1 MYNDLISLINKTKT
15 VNDVG
20 DIVETTSLR
29 DVFAKVKSIGQNE
42 FYMAQSSGLKP
53 ELKFVIADY
62 LDYQNEPELMF
73 NNRKYQVLRTFRKE
87 ISLEITAAGGVNVGS
102 T

>member
-1 MYNDLISLINKTKT
+1 
-15 VNDVG
+15 
-20 DIVETTSLR
+20 
-29 DVFAKVKSIGQNE
+29 
-42 FYMAQSSGLKP
+42 MAQSSGLKP

-73 NNRKYQVLRTFRKE
+73 NNRKYQVLRTFKKD

-102 T
+102 P